1 MQTAKG
7 LGAATP
13 KLTRED
19 GSTTTRKLQ
28 YRRGGT
34 AVFLRWYWKKY
45 LFPLKGGKGSF
56 LSRPVV
62 ARASVHGDAQDAF
75 AFLEKIIGNAKLFPK
90 EFAN

>member
-1 MQTAKG
+1 M
-7 LGAATP
+7 P